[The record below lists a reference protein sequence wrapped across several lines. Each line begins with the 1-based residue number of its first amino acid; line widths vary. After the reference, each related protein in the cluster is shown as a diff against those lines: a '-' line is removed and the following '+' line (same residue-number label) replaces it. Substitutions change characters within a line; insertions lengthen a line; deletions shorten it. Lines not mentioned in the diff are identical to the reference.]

1 MKQDHPH
8 FTLARTLWSAVADG
22 DAEALGLLLAED
34 VIWRAIGRNP
44 LAGIYHGPDEVLDY
58 LARIGEAADDFS
70 SSLENIYVNDE
81 GAVLF
86 YSVSASRMG
95 KSLETDFITRL
106 TVRHAVVVETLQGPV
121 EQRENDEF
129 WS

>member
-1 MKQDHPH
+1 MKHDHPH

-44 LAGIYHGPDEVLDY
+44 LAGVYHGPDEVLDY
-58 LARIGEAADDFS
+58 LARIGEATEDFS
-70 SSLENIYVNDE
+70 SSLDSIYVSDE
-81 GAVLF
+81 GAVLI
-86 YSVSASRMG
+86 YHVSATRLG

-106 TVRHAVVVETLQGPV
+106 TVSDAVVVEALQVPV
-121 EQRENDEF
+121 DQRENDEF

>member
-1 MKQDHPH
+1 MKHDHPH

-22 DAEALGLLLAED
+22 DAEALGLLLGED

-58 LARIGEAADDFS
+58 LARIGEAADEFS
-70 SSLENIYVNDE
+70 SSLENIYASDE
-81 GAVLF
+81 GAVLV
-86 YSVSASRMG
+86 YHVSATRRG
-95 KSLETDFITRL
+95 KSLETEFITRL
-106 TVRHAVVVETLQGPV
+106 TVRNAVVVEALQVPV